1 MGQSEQ
7 MTSGAVETEVKLP
20 VRDIG
25 EVTLR
30 LRKAGYSVSVP
41 REFESNSLYDS
52 PERRLTRTGMA
63 LRLRQAGERSIIT
76 WKGPA
81 AEAGPHKTRPEL
93 ETTVGSVAVLS
104 DILTRLGYE
113 VVFRYEKFRTEF
125 RRQEALGSIV
135 LDETPIGAFLE
146 LEGPGDWIDKAAME
160 LGFSPVSYILDSY
173 ASLYTKQCREN
184 GRQPM
189 HMLFSS

>member
-25 EVTLR
+25 EITLR
-30 LRKAGYSVSVP
+30 LRKAGYLISQP
-41 REFESNSLYDS
+41 REFESNSLYDL
-52 PERRLTRTGMA
+52 PDRQLRKTGMI
-63 LRLRQAGERSIIT
+63 LRLRQSGERAVIT

-81 AEAGPHKTRPEL
+81 KAGPHKTRPEL
-93 ETTVGSVAVLS
+93 ETTVGSLATVS
-104 DILTRLGYE
+104 DILARLGYG

-125 RRQEALGSIV
+125 RQREASGSIV

-146 LEGPGDWIDKAAME
+146 LEGPGDWIDSTAVE
-160 LGFSPVSYILDSY
+160 LGFSSDSYILDSY
-173 ASLYTKQCREN
+173 ASLYTKDCGEK
-184 GRQPM
+184 GRQPK

>member
-1 MGQSEQ
+1 

-25 EVTLR
+25 EVTLALQR
-30 LRKAGYSVSVP
+30 AGYRISLP
-41 REFESNSLYDS
+41 REFESNSLYDL
-52 PERRLTRTGMA
+52 PGHPLRRAGMV
-63 LRLRQAGERSIIT
+63 LRLRQAGERSVIT

-81 AEAGPHKTRPEL
+81 VASPHKTRPEL
-93 ETTVGSVAVLS
+93 ETTVGSLGAMSGILS
-104 DILTRLGYE
+104 QLGYE

-125 RRQEALGSIV
+125 RRPETVGSIV

-146 LEGPGDWIDKAAME
+146 LEGPGGWIDTTAVE
-160 LGFSPVSYILDSY
+160 LGFSPADYVLDSY
-173 ASLYTKQCREN
+173 ASLYTKDCLRK
-184 GRQPM
+184 GRQPK